1 MLRPAAAANL
11 LVMFS
16 SFLVRDITERAVA
29 TFAQTL
35 VALIGTNAVDVL
47 SVSITDSLA
56 AAGIAAV
63 LSILK
68 GVAAAYGPVGD
79 SSASAARLWEDEA

>member
-1 MLRPAAAANL
+1 
-11 LVMFS
+11 MFS
-16 SFLVRDITERAVA
+16 SFLLRDILERAVA

-47 SVSITDSLA
+47 SVSLVDSLA

-63 LSILK
+63 LSVLK
-68 GVAAAYGPVGD
+68 SVAAAYVPVGD
-79 SSASAARLWEDEA
+79 SSASVARLWEDEA